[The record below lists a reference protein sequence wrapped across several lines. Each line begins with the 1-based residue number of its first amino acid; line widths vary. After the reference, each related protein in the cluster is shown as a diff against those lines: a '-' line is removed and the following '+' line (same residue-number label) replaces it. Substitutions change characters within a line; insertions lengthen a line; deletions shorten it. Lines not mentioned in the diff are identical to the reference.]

1 MNEVLR
7 RDFPLTRPEVGILLG
22 NGTVGA
28 QIWGRDNVLCISLN
42 RSDFWLHRG
51 GLIPGAAATH
61 ANIRAMAEQ
70 GNFAGLDGLLASPK
84 SGRNGGTE
92 RPTLLPLGRIDL
104 VFDRDITLKTGYLHL
119 KNGKVVIDVADN
131 RGAYQVNC
139 HLSMEKPLMGIHLP
153 ANRDLPKIKCVTAW
167 EYVADSLA
175 ALSLERPV
183 MIEEASLS
191 GWVQKRPQDPAL
203 CVAAA
208 SDKCD
213 IYLAL
218 RYGDSVD
225 EARDHVRKMFEKAKK
240 AGSDAI
246 RTQSA
251 TFWANHFRWVP
262 HIDIPSETLSFLYYY
277 GTYLFASLT
286 TPGGVAPTIYGPW
299 IDENCDPP
307 FAGGYQAMI
316 NLRMCYW
323 PAFRINLMHHC
334 KPLFVMIDSW
344 KDRLRENARRV
355 FGIEDGILLP
365 SMVDDRCTR
374 IGGTWAD
381 LPDAGASC
389 LIAELM
395 YRYFLYTQD
404 VDFLRNTA
412 WPFMTGVMRVYEVML
427 EKHGAAYR
435 MPFGISPAFRGTADS
450 QWGKNPGFQ
459 LACINFLVD
468 SLLAAAAILGE
479 VPPAVWKEIQASLPK
494 TALCETPGRHGAV
507 RRELGIFDGVPL
519 RESDALHSHL
529 AGVSPFDTLD
539 LDDPEVARALEHT
552 VETWVSQGMGVWNA
566 ASLPWA
572 GMIHTR
578 LGNADMA
585 ELLLEIW
592 ERVFTNEGHS
602 PVRDPIFL
610 GFSTRGTPES
620 VVAGKYEMLHLDAGM
635 GATAAI
641 PEMMVHTRR
650 GVNYLFA
657 GAPKRWKHVS
667 FDNIR
672 TEGAFEI
679 GATRLSGRVTR
690 VSIKANAA
698 GTFRLS
704 NPWGGRAALQRSRG
718 TSAVQG
724 TVLEISMAAD
734 ERVELTGE

>member
-7 RDFPLTRPEVGILLG
+7 RDFPLTRPEVGILLA
-22 NGTVGA
+22 NGTIGA
-28 QIWGRDNVLCISLN
+28 MIWGQDNVLRISLN

-51 GLIPGAAATH
+51 GITPAANATF
-61 ANIRAMAEQ
+61 ANIRALAEKED
-70 GNFAGLDGLLASPK
+70 FTTLDDLLETSKTSRKNAI
-84 SGRNGGTE
+84 E

-104 VFDRDITLKTGYLHL
+104 VFDRDTTLKNGYLHL

-131 RGAYQVNC
+131 RGTYQVSC
-139 HLSMEKPLMGIHLP
+139 YLSMEKPLVGIHLP
-153 ANRDLPKIKCVTAW
+153 ANRDLPKIKCISAW
-167 EYVADSLA
+167 EYVADRLE
-175 ALSLERPV
+175 ALGLERPL
-183 MIEEASLS
+183 MIEEALFC
-191 GWVQKRPQDPAL
+191 GWVQKRPGDPAL

-225 EARDHVRKMFEKAKK
+225 EARDHVRKMLEKAKK

-246 RTQSA
+246 RTASA

-286 TPGGVAPTIYGPW
+286 TPGGVTPSIYGPW
-299 IDENCDPP
+299 IDENREPP
-307 FAGGYQAMI
+307 FAGGYQGMI

-323 PAFRINLMHHC
+323 PAFRTNLMHHC
-334 KPLFVMIDSW
+334 KPLFAMVDSW
-344 KDRLRENARRV
+344 KDRLRENARIV

-365 SMVDDRCTR
+365 SMVDDHCMR

-381 LPDAGASC
+381 LPDAGAGS

-404 VDFLRNTA
+404 IDFLRTTA
-412 WPFMTGVMRVYEVML
+412 WPFMTGVMRVYQAML
-427 EKHGAAYR
+427 EKRGDVYW

-450 QWGKNPGFQ
+450 QFGINPGFQ

-468 SLLAAAAILGE
+468 SLLDAAEVLGE
-479 VPPAVWKEIQASLPK
+479 TPLKSWKELHALLPK
-494 TALCETPGRHGAV
+494 SARYETKSLDGMA

-529 AGVSPFDTLD
+529 AGISPFDTLD
-539 LDDPEVARALEHT
+539 LDDTEVARDLEHT
-552 VETWVSQGMGVWNA
+552 VETWVSQGMGAWNSV
-566 ASLPWA
+566 SLPWA

-602 PVRDPIFL
+602 PVRDPIFM

-620 VVAGKYEMLHLDAGM
+620 VVAGKYETLHMDACM

-657 GAPKRWKHVS
+657 GAPKRWKYVS

-690 VSIKANAA
+690 VSVKANAA
-698 GTFRLS
+698 GIFRLA
-704 NPWGGRAALQRSRG
+704 NPWGGQAALQRSKG
-718 TSAVQG
+718 TMLLQG
-724 TVLEISMAAD
+724 TILDIAMTID
-734 ERVELTGE
+734 ERVELTAG

>member
-7 RDFPLTRPEVGILLG
+7 RDFPLTRPEVGILLA
-22 NGTVGA
+22 NGTIGA
-28 QIWGRDNVLCISLN
+28 MIWGQDNILRISLN

-51 GLIPGAAATH
+51 GIVLSPDATFG
-61 ANIRAMAEQ
+61 NIRTGVDR
-70 GNFAGLDGLLASPK
+70 GNFQSLAGLLMPPEASRK
-84 SGRNGGTE
+84 DSATRS
-92 RPTLLPLGRIDL
+92 TLLPLGRIDL
-104 VFDRDITLKTGYLHL
+104 VFDRDTTLKTGYLHL

-131 RGAYQVNC
+131 RGAYQVSC
-139 HLSMEKPLMGIHLP
+139 HLSMEKPLVGIHLP
-153 ANRDLPKIKCVTAW
+153 LNRDLPKIKCVTAW
-167 EYVADSLA
+167 EFNASR
-175 ALSLERPV
+175 LSRLGLERPIL
-183 MIEEASLS
+183 IEEGTFQ
-191 GWVQKRPQDPAL
+191 GWVQKRPHDPAL
-203 CVAAA
+203 CIAAA
-208 SDKCD
+208 PDKTD
-213 IYLAL
+213 IFLAL
-218 RYGDSVD
+218 RYGDSAED
-225 EARDHVRKMFEKAKK
+225 ARESVRKMLEKAKK
-240 AGSDAI
+240 AGSEAI
-246 RTQSA
+246 RTASA

-299 IDENCDPP
+299 IDENRDPP
-307 FAGGYQAMI
+307 FAGGYQSII
-316 NLRMCYW
+316 NLRMCYA

-334 KPLFVMIDSW
+334 KPLFAMVDSW
-344 KDRLRENARRV
+344 KDRLRENARKV

-365 SMVDDRCTR
+365 SVVDDQCTR

-381 LPDAGASC
+381 IPDAGAGC

-395 YRYFLYTQD
+395 YRYYLYTQD
-404 VDFLRNTA
+404 IDFLRSTA

-427 EKHGAAYR
+427 EKNDGVYR

-450 QWGKNPGFQ
+450 QCGENPGFQ
-459 LACINFLVD
+459 LAGISFLVD
-468 SLLAAAAILGE
+468 SLISAAEVLGE
-479 VPPAVWKEIQASLPK
+479 PLPADWKAIRASLPK
-494 TALCETPGRHGAV
+494 TAVVKTTDRDGTEQC
-507 RRELGIFDGVPL
+507 ELGIFDGVPL

-529 AGVSPFDTLD
+529 AGICPFDTLD
-539 LDDPEVARALEHT
+539 LEDPAVAREIENT
-552 VETWVSQGMGVWNA
+552 VETWVSQGMGAWNS

-602 PVRDPIFL
+602 PVRDPIFM

-620 VVAGKYEMLHLDAGM
+620 VVEGKYETLHMDACM

-679 GATRLSGRVTR
+679 GATRVNGRVTGVR
-690 VSIKANAA
+690 Q
-698 GTFRLS
+698 GQCRGRL
-704 NPWGGRAALQRSRG
+704 PACK
-718 TSAVQG
+718 
-724 TVLEISMAAD
+724 SMARKGFAAAFKGND
-734 ERVELTGE
+734 AGAGSDSGNQPCGR

>member
-7 RDFPLTRPEVGILLG
+7 RDFPLTRPEVGMLLG
-22 NGTVGA
+22 NGTIGA
-28 QIWGRDNVLCISLN
+28 MIWGQDNILRISLN
-42 RSDFWLHRG
+42 RSDFWLHKDG
-51 GLIPGAAATH
+51 MTPAAGATYT
-61 ANIRAMAEQ
+61 NIRSMAEH
-70 GNFAGLDGLLASPK
+70 GNFAGLKGLLESPR
-84 SGRNGGTE
+84 SRNGTIE

-104 VFDRDITLKTGYLHL
+104 VFDRDTILKTGYLHL
-119 KNGKVVIDVADN
+119 KNGKIVIDVADS
-131 RGAYQVNC
+131 RGAYQVSC
-139 HLSMEKPLMGIHLP
+139 HLSMDKPLLGIHLP
-153 ANRDLPKIKCVTAW
+153 ANRDLPKINCSSAW
-167 EYVADSLA
+167 EYVAET
-175 ALSLERPV
+175 LSAIGLERPV
-183 MIEEASLS
+183 AIEEPSLQ
-191 GWVQKRPQDPAL
+191 GWVQKRPGDPAL
-203 CVAAA
+203 CIAAA

-218 RYGDSVD
+218 RYGDSVED
-225 EARDHVRKMFEKAKK
+225 ARELARKMLEKAKK

-246 RTQSA
+246 RTASA

-286 TPGGVAPTIYGPW
+286 TPGGIAPTIYGPW
-299 IDENCDPP
+299 IDENRDPP
-307 FAGGYQAMI
+307 FGGGYQAMI

-323 PAFRINLMHHC
+323 PAFRTNLMHHC
-334 KPLFVMIDSW
+334 KPLFAMVDSW
-344 KDRLRENARRV
+344 RDRLRENARQV

-374 IGGTWAD
+374 IGGTWSD

-389 LIAELM
+389 MIAELM

-404 VDFLRNTA
+404 IDFLRSTA
-412 WPFMTGVMRVYEVML
+412 WPFMTGVMRVYETML
-427 EKHGAAYR
+427 EKHAGAYR
-435 MPFGISPAFRGTADS
+435 MPFGISPAFRGTAES
-450 QWGKNPGFQ
+450 QWGKNPGYQ
-459 LACINFLVD
+459 LACINFLVE
-468 SLLAAAAILGE
+468 SLLAAASLLGE
-479 VPPAVWKEIQASLPK
+479 TAPSSWSEILATLPK
-494 TALCETPGRHGAV
+494 TARYETKGRGGAAHG
-507 RRELGIFDGVPL
+507 ELGIFDGVPL
-519 RESDALHSHL
+519 RESDALHTHL

-539 LDDPEVARALEHT
+539 LDDAGVARDLENT
-552 VETWVSQGMGVWNA
+552 IETWVSQGMGAWNS

-602 PVRDPIFL
+602 PVRDPIFM

-620 VVAGKYEMLHLDAGM
+620 VKEGKYETLHMDACM

-641 PEMMVHTRR
+641 PEMMVQTRR

-679 GATRLSGRVTR
+679 GATRVNGRVIR
-690 VSIKANAA
+690 VSVKANAP
-698 GTFRLS
+698 GLFRIA
-704 NPWGGRAALQRSRG
+704 NPWDGRAALQRSRG
-718 TSAVQG
+718 TSSMQG
-724 TVLEISMAAD
+724 TVLDIAMTAD
-734 ERVELTGE
+734 ERVEMTAE